1 LISHFFED
9 FGMHAHLLADGEL
22 VDGFHI
28 GKKLHTGGM
37 ASLWEVLADDT
48 DEPLIMK
55 VPMID
60 EMDDPTAIVG
70 FEMEQMILPLLKGV
84 HVPKILALGEFSTQP
99 YIVMERI
106 TGGSLLPKLDK
117 APLPIAEVV
126 ALGIKL
132 ADALDDVHRQ
142 HVLHF
147 DIKPSNIMLRDTGDV
162 VLIDFGL
169 ARHEKLPDLLAEE
182 FRVPLGTAPYI
193 SPEQLKRNRTDPRSD
208 LFSLGVLLYH
218 LITRHR
224 PFGYPRSELALRR
237 RLWRDPV
244 PPRALNVAC
253 PEWLQEIVLRCLE
266 PDPDLR
272 YPTAAQVAFD
282 LKHPGEVH
290 LTQRATR
297 MRQDSW
303 LLAAK
308 RWYSTKLPPVAG
320 MQSVA
325 RQIAQAPIIMAAID
339 PSDDPGNP
347 SELLRNAVERALAM
361 SPGMRLACVN
371 VLKTNRMAV
380 NYPLDEEGRNIHV
393 LRLVALKEW
402 ARPLKLGT
410 AQITFHVLEAPDPAA
425 ALIDYVRINHVD
437 QMFIAAKTGFG
448 GGQSST
454 IATRIVA
461 EAPCTVTVVRDR
473 AVG

>member
-1 LISHFFED
+1 
-9 FGMHAHLLADGEL
+9 MHAHLLAEGGFI
-22 VDGFHI
+22 DGFRV
-28 GKKLHTGGM
+28 GKKLHAGGM
-37 ASLWEVLADDT
+37 ASLWEVTLESADQ
-48 DEPLIMK
+48 PLIMK
-55 VPMID
+55 VPTID

-84 HVPKILALGEFSTQP
+84 HVPKVFALGEFSTQP
-99 YIVMERI
+99 YIVMEQI
-106 TGGSLLPKLDK
+106 TGGTLLPKLDT

-132 ADALDDVHRQ
+132 ADAIDDVHRQ

-147 DIKPSNIMLRDTGDV
+147 DIKPSNVMLRDTGEA

-182 FRVPLGTAPYI
+182 FRMPLGTAPYI
-193 SPEQLKRNRTDPRSD
+193 SPEQVKRNRTDPRSD
-208 LFSLGVLLYH
+208 LFSFGVLLYH

-224 PFGYPRSELALRR
+224 PFGYPRSETALRR

-253 PEWLQEIVLRCLE
+253 PDWLQEIVLRCLE
-266 PDPDLR
+266 ADPDLR
-272 YPTAAQVAFD
+272 HPTAAQVSFD
-282 LKHPGEVH
+282 LKHPSEVR
-290 LTQRATR
+290 LTPRAAR
-297 MRQDSW
+297 MKQDSRFT
-303 LLAAK
+303 AAK
-308 RWYSTKLPPVAG
+308 RWYSTKLPAEAA

-325 RQIAQAPIIMAAID
+325 RQISQAPIIVAAVD
-339 PSDDPGNP
+339 TSDDPGNP
-347 SELLRNAVERALAM
+347 TELLRSTVERALAM

-371 VLKTNRMAV
+371 VLKTNRLAV

-425 ALIDYVRINHVD
+425 VLVDYARVNHVD
-437 QMFIAAKTGFG
+437 QMIIAAKTGFG
-448 GGQSST
+448 GPSGT
-454 IATRIVA
+454 VATRVAA
-461 EAPCTVTVVRDR
+461 EAPCTVTVIRERD
-473 AVG
+473 AG

>member
-1 LISHFFED
+1 
-9 FGMHAHLLADGEL
+9 MHAHLLAEGGFI
-22 VDGFHI
+22 DGFRI

-37 ASLWEVLADDT
+37 ASLWQVTLGEVAP
-48 DEPLIMK
+48 ENAERPLIMK
-55 VPMID
+55 VPTVD

-84 HVPKILALGEFSTQP
+84 HVPKVFALGEFSMQP
-99 YIVMERI
+99 YIVMEQI
-106 TGGSLLPKLDK
+106 TGGTLLPKLDK

-132 ADALDDVHRQ
+132 AEALDDVHRQ

-147 DIKPSNIMLRDTGDV
+147 DLKPSNVMLRDTGEA

-182 FRVPLGTAPYI
+182 FRMPLGTAPYI
-193 SPEQLKRNRTDPRSD
+193 SPEQVKRNRTDPRSD
-208 LFSLGVLLYH
+208 LFSFGVLLYH

-224 PFGYPRSELALRR
+224 PFGYPRSETALRR

-253 PEWLQEIVLRCLE
+253 PDWLQEIVLRCLE
-266 PDPDLR
+266 ADPDLR

-282 LKHPGEVH
+282 LKHPSEVR
-290 LTQRATR
+290 LTPRANR
-297 MRQDSW
+297 GKQDSW
-303 LLAAK
+303 FIAAK
-308 RWYSTKLPPVAG
+308 RWYSTRLPAG
-320 MQSVA
+320 AAMQSVA
-325 RQIAQAPIIMAAID
+325 RQISQAPIIVAVVD

-347 SELLRNAVERALAM
+347 TELLRNTIERALAM

-371 VLKTNRMAV
+371 VLRTNRLAV

-402 ARPLKLGT
+402 ARPLDLGT

-425 ALIDYVRINHVD
+425 ALVDYARVNHVD
-437 QMFIAAKTGFG
+437 QMIIAAKTSFG
-448 GGQSST
+448 GASGAL
-454 IATRIVA
+454 ATRVAA
-461 EAPCTVTVVRDR
+461 EAPCTVTVIRERD
-473 AVG
+473 AG